1 MNTSNIRFYSKI
13 QNYMNRIKRLIF
25 FIVFVQLFLFIPA
38 LKAEPQQTLTGIEG
52 IVIDAENGDT
62 LPFVQ
67 VYFVGTTIGTTS
79 DMEGH
84 FKISNIQGYITVA
97 FQMVG
102 YKTVLRTLKPNQY
115 ATKQVI
121 ALQNDTYGLQDLIVT
136 PKRTKQ
142 KYKRKNNPAVEL
154 IKNVIA
160 HKDSNRIESQNQYKA
175 ECYEKLTM
183 SLDRMDIDYQ
193 KNKWLNDFQLIH
205 TGIH

>member
-79 DMEGH
+79 DMEGY
-84 FKISNIQGYITVA
+84 FKISNTEGYVTVA

-136 PKRTKQ
+136 PQKDQTEIYAQKQSGCRTNQ
-142 KYKRKNNPAVEL
+142 KC
-154 IKNVIA
+154 
-160 HKDSNRIESQNQYKA
+160 H
-175 ECYEKLTM
+175 CT
-183 SLDRMDIDYQ
+183 
-193 KNKWLNDFQLIH
+193 
-205 TGIH
+205 